1 MFLLMIPAVLNVTPD
16 FVDIAHFKLI
26 VLFKIAQISNIIRL
40 QEKGLLLLVVH
51 YITQHHVCTVCKH
64 GPGPTHIRI
73 IEMYQHIL
81 KDLL

>member
-1 MFLLMIPAVLNVTPD
+1 MLLLMIPVLNVTPD
-16 FVDIAHFKLI
+16 FVDIAHFEL

-64 GPGPTHIRI
+64 GPTNIRI
-73 IEMYQHIL
+73 IEMYRHIL